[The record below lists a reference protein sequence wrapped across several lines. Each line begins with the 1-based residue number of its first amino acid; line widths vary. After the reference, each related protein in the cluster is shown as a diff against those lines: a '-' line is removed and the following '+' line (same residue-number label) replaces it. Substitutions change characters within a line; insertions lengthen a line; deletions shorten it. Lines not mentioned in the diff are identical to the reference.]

1 MDFRHFHHIF
11 GGFLPHPTSA
21 ETNQPLKAHQVYA
34 HQVGHGKELNLLAA
48 EIADLRGQPE
58 VMVTTVNN
66 AILNGE
72 SMVNL
77 WLIYG

>member
-1 MDFRHFHHIF
+1 MLPQQLADFPHF
-11 GGFLPHPTSA
+11 
-21 ETNQPLKAHQVYA
+21 PLKAHQVYA

-48 EIADLRGQPE
+48 EIADLRGFAPE
-58 VMVTTVNN
+58 VMVTTVNK